1 MDRHPLRQTPLHI
14 VLPYLQY
21 FQCCKR
27 QTKVMDL
34 DEEQAETDKELR
46 EQEPVTQ
53 DSPYLL
59 PEDDFV
65 KTIFKQTKKTEE
77 RVEKLRD
84 YVAA

>member
-1 MDRHPLRQTPLHI
+1 MEVDS
-14 VLPYLQY
+14 
-21 FQCCKR
+21 
-27 QTKVMDL
+27 
-34 DEEQAETDKELR
+34 DKEYQD
-46 EQEPVTQ
+46 QEPVTQ
-53 DSPYLL
+53 DSPYML

>member
-1 MDRHPLRQTPLHI
+1 
-14 VLPYLQY
+14 
-21 FQCCKR
+21 
-27 QTKVMDL
+27 MDL
-34 DEEQAETDKELR
+34 DEEKEETDKEFR

-53 DSPYLL
+53 DSPYMLA
-59 PEDDFV
+59 EDDFV